1 MSVTG
6 SAWQK
11 DYLET
16 SARRRAA
23 RALAEYDNGTS
34 VMRAGLTHADDRLTD
49 GTQRRS
55 NIVQLRATQ
64 RLFAKR
70 LELDAPTE
78 FALGGQDSSIDFLA
92 PHTLAARFAV
102 TRGGTPRA
110 SSDRESVM
118 WGKTG
123 AVQV

>member
-49 GTQRRS
+49 GTPRRS
-55 NIVQLRATQ
+55 NIVQLGATQ

-70 LELDAPTE
+70 LELDAPKRGT
-78 FALGGQDSSIDFLA
+78 ALCR
-92 PHTLAARFAV
+92 ARGCQYVYISMVA
-102 TRGGTPRA
+102 T
-110 SSDRESVM
+110 SLKK
-118 WGKTG
+118 KT
-123 AVQV
+123 